1 MQPCVSIILPIYKV
15 EAYLP
20 ACLDSILASMLR
32 EIEVILVDDGSPDR
46 CGEIAD
52 HYAALDSR
60 IKVIHQQNA
69 GSSSARNAGVRLA
82 VGEYVGFVDPDDWIA
97 DDMFSAMYAA
107 AKRDDADAVIC
118 GLYECYEDLDTCI
131 PVRYPFLPRLVVG
144 QEEVHRTIMTPLLS
158 GQLHA
163 FTWNKI
169 FRRSILLQHGIE
181 SPEDM
186 PLMQDVVF
194 NQDALSVMNRIA
206 YVDRSLYYFRRHS
219 ASNTMK
225 FRLDVFDTLLRLLQ
239 EKEKCLLRLHTGGE
253 SRKVVEEWFVRQTLQ
268 TIQVE
273 CSSVNPLPYA
283 ERRDRLRRIM
293 DDEQVR
299 RMIKTVQLK
308 TNPFQEAVLYGLR
321 HQSRSLVQTAAIL
334 YNQYRRAGHKLRQL
348 LASTRPSQSQNKVSG
363 GSERV

>member
-1 MQPCVSIILPIYKV
+1 MQPSVSIILPIYKV
-15 EAYLP
+15 EAYLS
-20 ACLDSILASMLR
+20 ACLDSILVGTLR

-52 HYAALDSR
+52 HYAALDPR
-60 IKVIHQQNA
+60 IIVIHQQNA

-82 VGEYVGFVDPDDWIA
+82 RGEYIGFVDPDDWIA
-97 DDMFSAMYAA
+97 IDMFSAMYTA
-107 AKRDDADAVIC
+107 AKKEDADAVIC
-118 GLYECYEDLDTCI
+118 GLYECYEGSDTCI
-131 PVRYPFLPRLVVG
+131 PVVYPFLPKLAVG
-144 QEEVHRTIMTPLLS
+144 LEEVHRTIMTPLLS

-169 FRRSILLQHGIE
+169 FRRSILLQYGIE

-206 YVDRSLYYFRRHS
+206 YVDRPLYYFRRHS

-225 FRLDVFDTLLRLLQ
+225 FRPDVFDTLLRLLQ
-239 EKEKCLLRLHTGGE
+239 EKEKCLLRLSTGAQ
-253 SRKVVEEWFVRQTLQ
+253 SRKVVEEWFIRQTLQ
-268 TIQVE
+268 TVQVE
-273 CSSVNPLPYA
+273 CSSVNPLPNA
-283 ERRDRLRRIM
+283 ERWNRIRRIM

-299 RMIKTVQLK
+299 RTLQTVHLK
-308 TNPFQEAVLYGLR
+308 VNPFQNAVLYGLR
-321 HQSRSLVQTAAIL
+321 HQSVSMIRTAAVL
-334 YNQYRRAGHKLRQL
+334 HNQYRRVGHKLRQMID
-348 LASTRPSQSQNKVSG
+348 SIRSSRSRITSG